1 MSFDPEDLLVKEL
14 RERSGDVE
22 GATVSFHD
30 VRRSAHGMRR
40 RRNVVSGAVAAVM
53 AAVAVP
59 SGLALT
65 GAFDD
70 DRPPEGSTVASSPTA
85 ATPTPEP
92 TPRPDG
98 TFVMTLDGLTRGEDA
113 QVPFIDYPR
122 AALVTPDG
130 SMGLPAVYQKI
141 TRYDDGWLALG
152 YEGDGAEMLM
162 LDDGME
168 VIRSFRSG
176 STFVVDDDG
185 SQVVYVEIED
195 DGSQTLVNAPAD
207 GLDPQTWS
215 LPKSPAVEPIGLVDE
230 GAVVYETLAP
240 DGTVTVS
247 LASAEGVTELE
258 GFVAGADASK
268 VTGLVIGQ
276 TRSDL
281 VDGSCWG
288 VMDPAASTTEMVWET
303 CDYWLKSFSPDGGL
317 IAATVPDADGIGAP
331 SLTVLDA
338 DTHEQLVEFSN
349 DRQHQ
354 SALFQGTWEDDDSVL
369 GIVTEAPTFQVVRFE
384 LDGRAVAA
392 SDPVEV
398 DPQHDDFPLWFA
410 TDAW

>member
-1 MSFDPEDLLVKEL
+1 MSPDPEDLLIREL

-22 GATVSFHD
+22 GTTVTFHD
-30 VRRSAHGMRR
+30 VRRSARGMRR
-40 RRNVVSGAVAAVM
+40 RRNAVSGAVAAMV

-59 SGLALT
+59 SGLAVT

-70 DRPPEGSTVASSPTA
+70 EPPVDGPTVASSPTD

-113 QVPFIDYPR
+113 QVPYVDYPR

-130 SMGLPAVYQKI
+130 SVGLPLVFQKI

-152 YEGDGAEMLM
+152 NGDDGAEVFMLSED
-162 LDDGME
+162 LE
-168 VIRSFRSG
+168 VTRSFPSG
-176 STFVVDDDG
+176 GSFAVSDDG

-195 DGSQTLVNAPAD
+195 DGTQTLVNAPTN

-215 LPKSPAVEPIGLVDE
+215 LPKSPAVEPIGLVDDSS
-230 GAVVYETLAP
+230 VVYETLAP
-240 DGTVTVS
+240 DGTATVV
-247 LASAEGVTELE
+247 LATAEGTSELE
-258 GFVAGADASK
+258 GFVAGESASV

-303 CDYWLKSFSPDGGL
+303 CDYWLKSFSPDGGH

-331 SLTVLDA
+331 TMTVLDA
-338 DTHEQLVEFSN
+338 DSHEPVVEFSN

-354 SALFQGTWEDDDSVL
+354 SALFQATWEDDDSVL
-369 GIVTEAPTFQVVRFE
+369 GIVTEGTTFQVVRFE

-392 SDPVEV
+392 SDQVDV
-398 DPQHDDFPLWFA
+398 DPQNDDFPLWFA